1 MRIAIVND
9 SPTALRALQIIISDE
24 PDLDV
29 AWMATDG
36 AEAVQKCRFDL
47 PDLILMDIFMP
58 TMDGL
63 DATRQIMKETPCP
76 ILIVTASV
84 ETHVAAVFEAMGV
97 GAMDA
102 VSTPTFGVAE
112 ARRVL
117 LEKIHS
123 IFAITG
129 VSRPGNQTHRRELSP
144 VASSSCVLIGAS
156 AGGPAALMDILPA
169 LPRDLAAGV
178 IVIQHVDIRFA
189 SELASWL
196 GGRTVLPVRLADEGE
211 QITNGEIL
219 ISKGGYHLTFG
230 ANGAMHYT
238 DRPQLSYQP
247 SIDVMFESA
256 LKYGP
261 RRLLGIILTGMG
273 RDGAQ
278 GLKQIY
284 TAGHETIA
292 QDEATSAIFGMPRA
306 AIQIGAAKEILPLPR
321 IADRIVQWSN
331 SLS

>member
-24 PDLDV
+24 SDLEV
-29 AWMATDG
+29 AWLATDG
-36 AEAVQKCRFDL
+36 AQAVEKCRHDL

-84 ETHVAAVFEAMGV
+84 DTHVSAVFEAMGV

-102 VSTPTFGVAE
+102 VTTPAFGVAE

-129 VSRPGNQTHRRELSP
+129 TARAGNKTHLRKLSP
-144 VASSSCVLIGAS
+144 IPSSACVLIGSS
-156 AGGPAALMDILPA
+156 AGGPAALMDILPL
-169 LPRDLAAGV
+169 LPPDLAAGV

-189 SELASWL
+189 SELAAWL
-196 GGRTVLPVRLADEGE
+196 GARSAMPVRLAEEGE
-211 QITNGEIL
+211 SITNGEIL
-219 ISKGGYHLTFG
+219 ISKGGSHLTFG

-261 RRLLGIILTGMG
+261 KHLLGIILTGMG
-273 RDGAQ
+273 KDGSV

-284 TAGHETIA
+284 AAGHKTIA
-292 QDEATSAIFGMPRA
+292 QDEATSAIYGMPRA
-306 AIQIGAAKEILPLPR
+306 AAQIGAAREILPLPK
-321 IADRIVQWSN
+321 IADRIVQWTRL
-331 SLS
+331 LS